1 MDGNNGIEASKFGE
15 ADDGKMFESIVK
27 NIRESD
33 RHKRVIYIS
42 LGAAANMATIKDER
56 KIVEPMY
63 MHQFPPTLSEL
74 ENKHPDTT
82 FHIILIDP
90 LMESIPYIIT
100 DETGLKQS
108 DEFIRCN
115 EDVELYRH
123 YTGNKT
129 VYVIRKYA
137 SYIGNEEE
145 KYCDINPLLR
155 DLIGMSVCENSLFVF
170 NDFSGRSSNE
180 LATYYDEI
188 KPVCEHLNHIIIGL
202 NMRTEY
208 GCYIDLTNDMCK
220 FAYFVDSEKIMV
232 FNPYFYLL
240 NDIDIDS
247 CGISDDIDDDD
258 AKIIMTQTQSI
269 FETNKKKI
277 KDGLLCVYRR
287 TNMLTKG
294 ASIDFGRYELNQYS
308 TRCGINLQKLYEDKE
323 YVKLNNVIRE
333 ELIKEFEKIIKLHKI
348 NSDGETM
355 FKMVTIDESPY
366 NWVTAFNT
374 FFEMMS

>member
-1 MDGNNGIEASKFGE
+1 
-15 ADDGKMFESIVK
+15 
-27 NIRESD
+27 
-33 RHKRVIYIS
+33 
-42 LGAAANMATIKDER
+42 
-56 KIVEPMY
+56 
-63 MHQFPPTLSEL
+63 
-74 ENKHPDTT
+74 
-82 FHIILIDP
+82 
-90 LMESIPYIIT
+90 
-100 DETGLKQS
+100 
-108 DEFIRCN
+108 
-115 EDVELYRH
+115 VELYRH

-145 KYCDINPLLR
+145 KYCNINPLLR
-155 DLIGMSVCENSLFVF
+155 DLIGISVCENSLFVF

-180 LATYYDEI
+180 LATHYDEI
-188 KPVCEHLNHIIIGL
+188 KLVCKHLNHIIIGL
-202 NMRTEY
+202 NMRVEY
-208 GCYIDLTNDMCK
+208 GCYIDLTDDMCK
-220 FAYFVDSEKIMV
+220 FAYFVDAEKIMV

-247 CGISDDIDDDD
+247 CGISDDISDND

-287 TNMLTKG
+287 THMLTKG

-323 YVKLNNVIRE
+323 YVKLNDVVRK

-366 NWVTAFNT
+366 KWVTAFNT
-374 FFEMMS
+374 FFETMS